1 MTALRQIWAIVAKD
15 ISAEMRT
22 REVLSAMGIYAVL
35 GLVTFSVALDL
46 RGALARAAAPG
57 VLWMTL
63 TFAGML
69 GLSRSME
76 REQEQQAMDGLLL
89 APVDRS
95 VIYLGK
101 VAGNLLFLMLVE
113 AVAMPLAAALLGV
126 ALLRIPIL
134 AVTLLGTIGYAA
146 AGTLLAAVSVNTR
159 AQAVALP
166 VLFLPLL
173 IPVILGVVQSTAGL
187 LEGSTLAEVSGWVR
201 LLAAYDLVVVA
212 AGMLTFAYV
221 VED

>member
-15 ISAEMRT
+15 VSAEMRT

-57 VLWMTL
+57 VLWMTV

>member
-1 MTALRQIWAIVAKD
+1 VTALRQIWAIVAKD
-15 ISAEMRT
+15 VSAEMRT

-57 VLWMTL
+57 VLWMTV

-76 REQEQQAMDGLLL
+76 REQEQQAMDGMLL

-113 AVAMPLAAALLGV
+113 AVAMPLAAGLLGV

-146 AGTLLAAVSVNTR
+146 AGTLLAAISVNTR

-187 LEGSTLAEVSGWVR
+187 LEGSTLAEVAGWVQ
-201 LLAAYDLVVVA
+201 LLAAYDLVVIA

>member
-1 MTALRQIWAIVAKD
+1 
-15 ISAEMRT
+15 
-22 REVLSAMGIYAVL
+22 
-35 GLVTFSVALDL
+35 
-46 RGALARAAAPG
+46 
-57 VLWMTL
+57 
-63 TFAGML
+63 
-69 GLSRSME
+69 
-76 REQEQQAMDGLLL
+76 MDGLLL

>member
-1 MTALRQIWAIVAKD
+1 
-15 ISAEMRT
+15 
-22 REVLSAMGIYAVL
+22 MGIYAVL

-57 VLWMTL
+57 VLWMTV

-69 GLSRSME
+69 GASRSME

>member
-15 ISAEMRT
+15 VSAEMRT

-57 VLWMTL
+57 VLWMTV

-76 REQEQQAMDGLLL
+76 REQEQQAMDGMLL

-113 AVAMPLAAALLGV
+113 AVAMPLAAGLLGV

-146 AGTLLAAVSVNTR
+146 AGTLLAAISVNTR

-187 LEGSTLAEVSGWVR
+187 LEGSTLAEVAGWVQ
-201 LLAAYDLVVVA
+201 LLAAYDLVVIA

>member
-15 ISAEMRT
+15 VSAEMRT

-57 VLWMTL
+57 VLWMTV

-187 LEGSTLAEVSGWVR
+187 LEGSTLAEVAGWVQ
-201 LLAAYDLVVVA
+201 LLAAYDLVVIA

>member
-15 ISAEMRT
+15 VSAEMRT

-57 VLWMTL
+57 VLWMTV

-69 GLSRSME
+69 GLSRSMG

-134 AVTLLGTIGYAA
+134 AVTLLATIGYAA
-146 AGTLLAAVSVNTR
+146 AGTLLAAISVNTR

-187 LEGSTLAEVSGWVR
+187 LEGSTLVEVSGWVR